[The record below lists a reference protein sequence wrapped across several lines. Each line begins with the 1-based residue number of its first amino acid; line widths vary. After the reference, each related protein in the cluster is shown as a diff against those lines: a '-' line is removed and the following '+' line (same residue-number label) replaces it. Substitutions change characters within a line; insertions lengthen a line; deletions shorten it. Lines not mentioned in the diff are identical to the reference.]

1 MKSVKW
7 FYVGAMAIALGML
20 TFATVACHDD
30 DDDPKPAE
38 GEVIETPKPVVEY
51 YIMGTVTSGGEAMN
65 GVKVKVGSKNYTT
78 DSNGKFSVTE
88 SATGTYSIEASS
100 NGYLSQKTSVVI
112 ANNAENR
119 SVVTV
124 ALALT
129 KESPKTAVSIEATGE
144 TKVED
149 NSESKQAIEKPGDMA
164 AILNSLQE
172 GDVLFV
178 DEIHRLNRQVEEVL
192 YPAMEDFAIDIM
204 LGKESSARSIRL
216 DLPHFTLV
224 GATTRAG
231 LLTAPLRDR
240 FGVVQK
246 LEFYT
251 PGELQIIVE
260 RSAEVLGIG
269 IEPEGAAEIER
280 RSRGTP
286 RLANRLLKRVR
297 DFAQVKY
304 DGVIT
309 KQVADFALDIL
320 DVDKVGLDN
329 NDRSILLMMIEKFG
343 GGPVGLET
351 LAAALGEDAGTLEDV
366 YEPYLLMNGFLNR
379 TPRGRVATPLAY
391 RHLDIPYDGQSM

>member
-1 MKSVKW
+1 MERRIITTEVTEEDK
-7 FYVGAMAIALGML
+7 
-20 TFATVACHDD
+20 
-30 DDDPKPAE
+30 
-38 GEVIETPKPVVEY
+38 VIEPNLRPQMLDEY
-51 YIMGTVTSGGEAMN
+51 IGQEKIKNNLKIYIDAAKRRGESLDHVLFYGPPGLGKTTLSGIIANEMGVHMKVTSG
-65 GVKVKVGSKNYTT
+65 
-78 DSNGKFSVTE
+78 
-88 SATGTYSIEASS
+88 
-100 NGYLSQKTSVVI
+100 
-112 ANNAENR
+112 
-119 SVVTV
+119 
-124 ALALT
+124 
-129 KESPKTAVSIEATGE
+129 P
-144 TKVED
+144 
-149 NSESKQAIEKPGDMA
+149 AIEKPGEMA
-164 AILNSLQE
+164 AILNNLQE

-216 DLPHFTLV
+216 ELPHFTLV

-251 PGELQIIVE
+251 PQELQIIVE
-260 RSAEVLGIG
+260 RSAQVLGVE
-269 IEPEGAAEIER
+269 IEPDGAMEIAL

-309 KQVADFALDIL
+309 RQVADFALDIL

-329 NDRSILLMMIEKFG
+329 NDRAILLMMIEKFG

-391 RHLDIPYDGQSM
+391 QHLDIPYTNH